1 MKKVI
6 SAVFALTIAMSAMAD
21 VSVFGTMD
29 AGYSS
34 TKAPNAATTTTGYTS
49 GGMTTSFIGFKGSED
64 LGNGSKAV
72 FELSS
77 FLNDSNGAVQGG
89 STVNTFARS
98 AYAGLQGSFGELTLG
113 RQTNPTF
120 LPVILFNAYGDSGA
134 YSPLWHATYFGN
146 TGNAQ
151 TQLYNDTAW
160 DNSVKYTTPSIG
172 GATVSLQNS
181 KGTSAQNFGGN
192 VLYFKGDLGLTA
204 FYQKTGYN
212 SSGSFQTDI
221 YTANPGTQSTERGLG
236 ASYDLKV
243 AKLFATYTEGKDKA
257 LNMDG
262 KTTQVSAN
270 VPMGPGSVLAEAAHT
285 RYDGGA
291 ITTYDEY
298 AVGYDY
304 NLSKKTDVYAT
315 VGRTYVTALTAGQT
329 LGAGLRI
336 RF

>member
-243 AKLFATYTEGKDKA
+243 AKLFATFTEGKDAK

-315 VGRTYVTALTAGQT
+315 VGRTYVTAQTAGQT